1 MNRYNFFAFLSGCIF
16 CFFVFVSFAETI
28 DSTSNPL
35 KIFNLPQIVK
45 AADVNSKVFVFA
57 GEQIPLTM
65 DAKERLDREL
75 SVNSYYHSAMIQ
87 YLKLSNRY
95 FPVIEKILL
104 ENGVPDDFK
113 YLAVAESG
121 LRHVT
126 SSANAK
132 GFWQFRKLA
141 AKEMNL
147 EVNDEVDERYH
158 IERSTRAACHYL
170 LQLKRRFGTWVDAA
184 AAYNV
189 GPTNYRNDLRDQKEN
204 TYYDMN
210 LPEETMRYI
219 FRLVAIKEIMSQPD
233 RFGFYIDQME
243 RYPPLDNY
251 REVLVDQSIENWGDF
266 AHENGVTYRQL
277 KIYNLWLRDNHLTV
291 IKNKYQ
297 IKIPNDVGK

>member
-1 MNRYNFFAFLSGCIF
+1 MNKYNFFAFLSGCIF
-16 CFFVFVSFAETI
+16 CFFILVSFAETV
-28 DSTSNPL
+28 DSTTITS
-35 KIFNLPQIVK
+35 KIFNLPQVVK
-45 AADVNSKVFVFA
+45 GADVNSKVFTFA
-57 GEQIPLTM
+57 GEEIPLTM

-87 YLKLSNRY
+87 YIKLSYRY

-104 ENGVPDDFK
+104 ENGIPDDFK

-126 SSANAK
+126 SVANAK

-141 AKEMNL
+141 AKEMKL

-158 IERSTRAACHYL
+158 IEKSTRAACAYL
-170 LQLKRRFGTWVDAA
+170 NQLKRRFGTWVDAA

-189 GPTNYRNDLRDQKEN
+189 GPTNYRNDLRDQKET
-204 TYYDMN
+204 TYFHMN

-233 RFGFYIDQME
+233 RYGFYISDQE
-243 RYPPLDNY
+243 KYPPLDDY
-251 REVLVDQSIENWGDF
+251 YEVLVDKSIDNWGDF
-266 AHENGVTYRQL
+266 AHDHNITYRQL
-277 KIYNLWLRDNHLTV
+277 KIYNPWLRDNHLTV

-297 IKIPNDVGK
+297 IKIPNDVGR

>member
-1 MNRYNFFAFLSGCIF
+1 MNKYNFFAFASGCIF
-16 CFFVFVSFAETI
+16 CFLVFVSFAETI
-28 DSTSNPL
+28 DSTDTGIR
-35 KIFNLPQIVK
+35 IFNLPQVVK
-45 AADVNSKVFVFA
+45 AADVNSKIFNFA

-75 SVNSYYHSAMIQ
+75 AVNSYYHSAMIQ
-87 YLKLSNRY
+87 YLKLANRY
-95 FPVIEKILL
+95 FPTIERILL

-141 AKEMNL
+141 AKEMKL

-158 IERSTRAACHYL
+158 IEKSTRAACSYI
-170 LQLKRRFGTWVDAA
+170 LQLKRRFGTWTDAA

-189 GPTNYRNDLRDQKEN
+189 GPTNYRNDLRDQRQHS
-204 TYYDMN
+204 YFAMN
-210 LPEETMRYI
+210 LPEETMRYL
-219 FRLVAIKEIMSQPD
+219 FRLVAIKEVMSQPD

-243 RYPPLDNY
+243 KYPPLSHY
-251 REVLVDQSIENWGDF
+251 HEVLVDSSVQNWGDF
-266 AHENGVTYRQL
+266 ATEYGITYREL
-277 KIYNLWLRDNHLTV
+277 KIYNPWLRDNHLTV

-297 IKIPNDVGK
+297 IKIPNVAGR